1 MAEGIKKISENVTVE
16 NRALV
21 ITNPSV
27 ADNDAI
33 SIGAL
38 QSNPTERGLR
48 LKTSKGVY
56 SLFDA
61 TKILESLSITNS
73 LLGIKCVTKDK
84 ISENAV
90 GTEQLEDGSVTEL
103 KLGNDSVT
111 RNKIKNGEVIQGKL
125 GVDAVLNIN
134 LKNECVTNEKILNNT
149 IQNNK
154 LYDYTITNKK
164 IAQGTI
170 DTGCLAPNAVTNVK
184 ILDNTIENSKYK
196 QYSIYG
202 DKIANN
208 AIKNIHLD
216 VNSVNTVN
224 ILNGAINSDK
234 IGEKQIFEKHIE
246 DLQIIDRHI
255 HPGAVTEI
263 KIHDG
268 AVSSNKIKDK
278 SVNLLKLSDDV
289 LDLIGDPVQYDQ
301 DNNVELRN
309 NLKVKGNV
317 VADGTISASKIY
329 NAVFMDLA
337 EAYEPAPNVTFVP
350 GDIVEVR
357 EDGLLYKADSISTN
371 KDKAIV
377 GVVSNEYA
385 QCFGATEEELENNK
399 KIAVGMIGKVHVNVV
414 GPVKI
419 GEYIG
424 ACKDGIGVSEN
435 VDLSL
440 SNKHIIG
447 KALETNKSNE
457 PKKVLCLIFPN

>member
-1 MAEGIKKISENVTVE
+1 MAQGIKKISENVTVA

-21 ITNPSV
+21 ITSPSV

-38 QSNPTERGLR
+38 QSNPTERGLK

-56 SLFDA
+56 SNFDA
-61 TKILESLSITNS
+61 TKILEPLSITNS
-73 LLGIKCVTKDK
+73 LLGNRCVTKAKMDVN
-84 ISENAV
+84 SV
-90 GTEQLEDGSVTEL
+90 GTEQLENLAVTEL

-111 RNKIKNGEVIQGKL
+111 RTKIKNGEVIQGKL
-125 GVDAVLNIN
+125 AVDSVVNTN
-134 LKNECVTNEKILNNT
+134 LVNLCVTNAKIAENT
-149 IQNNK
+149 IQNSK
-154 LYDYTITNKK
+154 LLDYTITNRK

-170 DTGCLAPNAVTNVK
+170 NEGCLAPNAVTNVK
-184 ILDNTIENSKYK
+184 ILNNTIENSKYK

-208 AIKNIHLD
+208 AIKNNHLD
-216 VNSVNTVN
+216 VNCVNTQN
-224 ILNGAINSDK
+224 ILNGAINSTK
-234 IGEKQIFEKHIE
+234 IAANNIFETHIA
-246 DLQIIDRHI
+246 DNQIISRHLY
-255 HPGAVTEI
+255 PGSVTEN
-263 KIHDG
+263 KLYDG
-268 AVSSNKIKDK
+268 AVSTNKIKNK
-278 SVNLLKLSDDV
+278 SITILKLADDV
-289 LDLIGDPVQYDQ
+289 LNLIGDPVQYDAS
-301 DNNVELRN
+301 NNVKLRN
-309 NLKVKGNV
+309 NLTVTGNI
-317 VADGTISASKIY
+317 VANGTIKADKIY

-337 EAYEPAPNVTFVP
+337 EAYVPAPDITFVP

-371 KDKAIV
+371 KDKTIV

-385 QCFGATEEELENNK
+385 QCFGATEEELQNNE

-419 GEYIG
+419 GDYIG
-424 ACKDGIGVSEN
+424 ACKDGIGVSKN
-435 VDLSL
+435 IDLSL

-447 KALETNKSNE
+447 KALETNESVE